1 MRKVRYKAT
10 LLANGVR
17 VIAESSIKSVNDG
30 SITIDNAGYDEE
42 IACDALVEGMYMLP
56 NKSING

>member
-1 MRKVRYKAT
+1 M
-10 LLANGVR
+10 ANGVR